1 VLGADET
8 MKKQDRLNP
17 LSPRYTIE
25 EVAEAYGLH
34 VETVRRWVTRE
45 GCPAL
50 STGGTWRLDAN
61 ELEAW
66 LQQRGHRRA
75 RRVGGGGK

>member
-1 VLGADET
+1 MLGVDET
-8 MKKQDRLNP
+8 MKKHDRRNT

-34 VETVRRWVTRE
+34 IETVRRWVTRE

-50 STGGTWRLDAN
+50 STGGTWRLDAQ

-66 LQQRGHRRA
+66 LHQRGHRRA
-75 RRVGGGGK
+75 RRTPGGAQ